1 MALNNIN
8 NTNQSMARLVAV
20 FSDMYAEITR
30 IKNYYGSMRSEAKK
44 SFSESKQYWIQKA
57 YDESGK
63 IASLSN
69 ERIAEVEEMIRELD
83 VLEQKLCAVD
93 KSYAKRRDGEFS
105 VQEHQTGKYDSLTD
119 CFSKLKELHDE
130 ASRIAQECSLTV
142 KAQPIQELGMLF
154 SNKRKQKYERLYH
167 LIVEAKHL
175 RRLVFSDLDKYVNN
189 QNISWNN
196 KKVEEIDK
204 ASEETAELIEAI
216 DAKEEYEI
224 SKIIDQVNLQL
235 DSLLSARDV
244 AILKEMKALLGA
256 DNVLPEE
263 CCEHI
268 LIGDLKIDV
277 SSILAFQEVVDY
289 MNAQYADCFIGT
301 EMILPAI
308 YDLRNNFDI
317 CFDGHGNNTAVKDAI
332 HSVMLSMLENQP
344 ASRQTFILSDP
355 EGRAKGFDTYLDFAR
370 QYPDVFGERILT
382 TKEQIKTALR
392 ELSSFV
398 DDIGQTKFVGYRNI
412 FDYNIDV
419 PDKQEHLRCLCLLNF
434 PKYFDGEML
443 EDLLNI
449 VKNGKPY
456 GVQVLIGFD
465 DREINDRRAE
475 NQLDAV
481 SRIIA
486 DCIHIEYL
494 FGKWRYSNGVSI
506 EFNQAPTY
514 DKLSSFL
521 EKYGLQYSEVKDT
534 TLPLT
539 KILTEEW
546 FSSQTRDRLSI
557 PIGKNEDGKVQSI
570 VFGEGTSHHALVI
583 GSLGS
588 GKSTLLHT
596 IIMSSLIN
604 FSPDEIN
611 LYLMDFKSGTEF
623 KVYAEHSIP
632 HIKLLALDAMQEFGQ
647 SILDELW
654 AEMNRRSTLFNELI
668 QQGMDVKDITDYR
681 RMTGKKMPRILV
693 IADEFQ
699 LMVSEE
705 HNRKIANYCGGKIA
719 DFISLSRVYGIHFI
733 LATQTMS
740 RLNSGFAVRKSTINE
755 MYVRI
760 GLKCIES
767 ECTLL
772 FGENNSRAAFK
783 KMGSEK
789 GSAVYVRDYSQDTP
803 VGFKVAFCDQN
814 LQKKLLDTVE
824 NHYSLM
830 EVADKTKVFIGSSV
844 PNIKDNEEF
853 MHACSVDNKSLPV
866 YLGEPIKIDA
876 PTRINLNRTKRN
888 NLLVVGGNQEMIDR
902 LVGLYMANILRIPNT
917 NRNRKKVYLFDGLSI
932 LGETSNQNVKS
943 VYSRYQVFV
952 RSAADNCDAVRMIDE
967 LYSEYLDRKENR
979 TSFEINAGTTIAVV
993 INNMQWIESISLM
1006 MANRSVNEFIAANTE
1021 SRTEESSTDVSALLA
1036 RMDSFMADMR
1046 EISKKDISNISYGKK
1061 LAELIENGYTC
1072 GIHFVMSVP
1081 DFISIKEYM
1090 YSIIP
1095 KFGNRILFSIS
1106 NEDACRLVSDAKTEM
1121 LRDNIVVYYDGI
1133 SPSYQIKP
1141 YSGIPEYINQI

>member
-1 MALNNIN
+1 MALSNIN

-30 IKNYYGSMRSEAKK
+30 VKNYYGSMRSEAKK
-44 SFSESKQYWIQKA
+44 SFDDSKQYWTQKA

-63 IASLSN
+63 VASLSG
-69 ERIAEVEEMIRELD
+69 ERRAKVEEMIRGLD
-83 VLEQKLCAVD
+83 SLEQQLCAVD

-105 VQEHQTGKYDSLTD
+105 VQDHHAGEYDPSTD
-119 CFSKLKELHDE
+119 YFAKLKELHDE
-130 ASRIAQECSLTV
+130 AVSIARECSLTV
-142 KAQPIQELGMLF
+142 KSQPIQELGMLF
-154 SNKRKQKYERLYH
+154 SNKRKQKYERLYY
-167 LIVEAKHL
+167 LIAETKHL
-175 RRLVFSDLDKYVNN
+175 RRLVFSDLDKRVSN
-189 QNISWNN
+189 QNSSWND
-196 KKVEEIDK
+196 KKSEEIDK
-204 ASEETAELIEAI
+204 AAMETAELIEAI
-216 DAKEEYEI
+216 DAKEKEEI
-224 SKIIDQVNLQL
+224 ARIIHQVNVQM
-235 DSLLSARDV
+235 DNLLSARDV
-244 AILKEMKALLGA
+244 ATLKEMKSMLGTS
-256 DNVLPEE
+256 NILPEE

-268 LIGDLKIDV
+268 LIGDLRIDV
-277 SSILAFQEVVDY
+277 SSILAYQEAVDY
-289 MNAQYADCFIGT
+289 MNVHYADCFIGT
-301 EMILPAI
+301 EMSLPAI
-308 YDLRNNFDI
+308 YDMRNNFDI
-317 CFDGHGNNTAVKDAI
+317 CFDGHGNNAAVKDAM
-332 HSVMLSMLENQP
+332 HSVMFSMLKNQP

-355 EGRAKGFDTYLDFAR
+355 EGRARGFDTYLDFAR

-382 TKEQIKTALR
+382 TKDQIKAILR

-398 DDIGQTKFVGYRNI
+398 DDIGQTKLVGYRDI
-412 FDYNIDV
+412 FDYNNDV

-434 PKYFDGEML
+434 PKYFDADML

-486 DCIHIEYL
+486 ECIHIEFL
-494 FGKWRYSNGVSI
+494 FGKWKYSNGVSVALNRI
-506 EFNQAPTY
+506 PTSEELRLFI
-514 DKLSSFL
+514 DTFT
-521 EKYGLQYSEVKDT
+521 LQYKEVKDT
-534 TLPLT
+534 SLPLT

-546 FSSQTRDRLSI
+546 FTSQTGDRLAI
-557 PIGKNEDGKVQSI
+557 PIGKNEDGQVQSLI
-570 VFGEGTSHHALVI
+570 FGEGTSHHALVI

-596 IIMSSLIN
+596 IIMSSLMS

-623 KVYAEHSIP
+623 KVYAERNIP

-654 AEMNRRSTLFNELI
+654 AEMNRRSALFNELI

-705 HNRKIANYCGGKIA
+705 HNRKIANYCGGKLA

-740 RLNSGFAVRKSTINE
+740 RLNSGFAIRKSTINE

-772 FGENNSRAAFK
+772 FGDKNARTAFG
-783 KMGSEK
+783 KMGTEK
-789 GSAVYVRDYSQDTP
+789 GSAVYAGDYSQGVP
-803 VGFKVAFCDQN
+803 VGFKVAFCDQD

-824 NHYSLM
+824 DHYSLM
-830 EVADKTKVFIGSSV
+830 ETAKKMKVFVGSSV
-844 PNIKDNEEF
+844 PKLKDSEEF
-853 MHACSVDNKSLPV
+853 RQTCSAESKSLPV
-866 YLGEPIKIDA
+866 FIGEPIKIDA

-888 NLLVVGGNQEMIDR
+888 NLLIVGSNQEMTDG
-902 LVGLYMANILRIPNT
+902 LVGLYMANVLRTPTT
-917 NRNRKKVYLFDGLSI
+917 NRGRKSIYLFDGLSI
-932 LGETSNQNVKS
+932 LGEISSENVRAVS
-943 VYSRYQVFV
+943 SRYQVGI
-952 RSAADNCDAVRMIDE
+952 RSAEDNYDAVKMVDE
-967 LYSEYLDRKENR
+967 LYSEFLDRKEKR
-979 TSFEINAGTTIAVV
+979 QSFEVNAGSTIAVV
-993 INNMQWIESISLM
+993 INNMQWIESIGLM
-1006 MANRSVNEFIAANTE
+1006 MANRSVNEFIVTNTE
-1021 SRTEESSTDVSALLA
+1021 KRVEKPSTDVSALLA
-1036 RMDSFMADMR
+1036 RMDSFMSDMQETAKR
-1046 EISKKDISNISYGKK
+1046 DTSNISYGRK

-1081 DFISIKEYM
+1081 DFISIKECM
-1090 YSIIP
+1090 YSVIP
-1095 KFGNRILFSIS
+1095 KFGNRILFGMS
-1106 NEDACRLVSDAKTEM
+1106 NEDASRLVSDAKTET
-1121 LRDNIVVYYDGI
+1121 LKDNIVIYYDGI
-1133 SPSYQIKP
+1133 NPSYQIKP
-1141 YSGIPEYINQI
+1141 YSGIAEYINQI